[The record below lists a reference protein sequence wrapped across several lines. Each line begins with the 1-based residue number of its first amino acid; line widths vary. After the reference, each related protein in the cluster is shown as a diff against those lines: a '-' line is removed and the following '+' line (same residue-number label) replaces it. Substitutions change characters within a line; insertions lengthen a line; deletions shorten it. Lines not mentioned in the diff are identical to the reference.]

1 MSEIPA
7 TPNTRKE
14 AYLAA
19 AAGQAVEYPAKP
31 ITREEAYLKAI
42 AEKPSGGGGT
52 TDYEQLEHK
61 PQIGGVE
68 LSGNKTAAQLGLAT
82 ETALGNKVDKVDGK
96 GLSTNDYTDDDKA
109 IVGGVTGA
117 LAGKQDALTV
127 GSHIDIDS
135 NTISVQRWAV
145 PAGKVVYTVI
155 TSSENYGQNVH
166 VQRHTEGGAFID
178 DRTYTVQTFGSAT
191 VDDVISIVDQ
201 YAKFNIS
208 LLKDSD
214 EQQAGYS
221 YIVQPINTPTS
232 NSFTFM
238 MAQEENANDLIIRSE
253 LNAAVG
259 YSTTEVNTGV
269 KWVDG
274 KDVYKKVI
282 DMSASP
288 VSLTHDAWVSTGVS
302 ASGIGQIIKS
312 TVIGEASGGNEQVII
327 DHCEVGIIGGEIKVC
342 LATSVGSR
350 AMDFV
355 IIEYTKSTT

>member
-68 LSGNKTAAQLGLAT
+68 LSGNKTAEQLGLVAA
-82 ETALGNKVDKVDGK
+82 ETGK
-96 GLSTNDYTDDDKA
+96 GLSTNDYTDEDKE
-109 IVGGVTGA
+109 IVGGVTTA
-117 LAGKQDALTV
+117 LAGKQATLSA

-135 NTISVQRWAV
+135 NTVSVQRWAV

-155 TSSENYGQNVH
+155 TSNENYGQNVH

-178 DRTYTVQTFGSAT
+178 DRTYTIMTFGSAT

-201 YAKFNIS
+201 YGKFNIS

-221 YIVQPINTPTS
+221 YIVQPTTTPTS
-232 NSFTFM
+232 NSFTFT
-238 MAQEENANDLIIRSE
+238 MAQEENPNDLIIRSE
-253 LNAAVG
+253 LATKQDIVN
-259 YSTTEVNTGV
+259 YSTTEQKTGQ
-269 KWVDG
+269 KWIDG
-274 KDVYKKVI
+274 RDVYSRVFQYENGIQLAGNTWVNSGTTANI
-282 DMSASP
+282 DMCI
-288 VSLTHDAWVSTGVS
+288 TCF
-302 ASGIGQIIKS
+302 GISNDG
-312 TVIGEASGGNEQVII
+312 
-327 DHCEVGIIGGEIKVC
+327 
-342 LATSVGSR
+342 TSVPLCAFYDSSVGLQFLNMRTQTITLHS
-350 AMDFV
+350 FILTYV
-355 IIEYTKSTT
+355 K